1 MEFGMLSSFI
11 GSQASE
17 RASHTMLK
25 KLQQLEEANQV
36 LRVARQTL
44 HLEASPPKKNPW
56 KDFKD
61 FIQNEEGG

>member
-1 MEFGMLSSFI
+1 MLSSFI

-36 LRVARQTL
+36 LRVARQIL
-44 HLEASPPKKNPW
+44 HLEASPPPKKTLE
-56 KDFKD
+56 KTSRIKD